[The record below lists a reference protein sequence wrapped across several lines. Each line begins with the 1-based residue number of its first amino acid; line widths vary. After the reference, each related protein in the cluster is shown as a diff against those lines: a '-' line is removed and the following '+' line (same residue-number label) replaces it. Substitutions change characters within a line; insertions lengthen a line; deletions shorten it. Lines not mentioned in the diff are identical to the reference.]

1 MGGRY
6 LAGPRAL
13 SDPGA
18 VGRWVLGQPVAWV
31 PVADPLAASDLHWG
45 EGASSCGTLLAASAA
60 ALLTADGRGRSPAA
74 RLRRAMVECGV
85 VGVDETGR
93 VVAPGARSTA
103 RWQRRNVTLR
113 WRMPPVVTLWDVP
126 QRQEPLEARS
136 ECSLRVCEERG
147 GLVTEVLRHR
157 IPDHLSCL
165 EMYSSPRPPGR
176 YLIGLGRGRRGSHW
190 VDLDARPHLLAGGMT
205 GGGKPVFLRQV
216 LTVLCREHEP
226 EDLQVALIDLQ
237 GGVELAPFRGLP
249 HAIYPLADGLLAAA
263 ETLERVRQEV
273 DQRLR
278 EVREAASLERP
289 ASPPSWPRLLV
300 VVDEV
305 ARLTC
310 LDLGDGRADRAA
322 QQAASGRLG
331 EIARLGRSVG
341 VHLVCC
347 TQRQDAEAMPG
358 QLRANLQGAVAFRVR
373 AAVNSHNCLD
383 SDRAA
388 LLPPHS
394 PRAIWREETLEEFQ
408 AVECSL
414 EGSHQLPVA
423 RWSGKA
429 PLPPRVPVT
438 QWWENTH
445 STSDGLSDLSWRQT

>member
-300 VVDEV
+300 VVD
-305 ARLTC
+305 
-310 LDLGDGRADRAA
+310 
-322 QQAASGRLG
+322 
-331 EIARLGRSVG
+331 
-341 VHLVCC
+341 
-347 TQRQDAEAMPG
+347 
-358 QLRANLQGAVAFRVR
+358 
-373 AAVNSHNCLD
+373 
-383 SDRAA
+383 
-388 LLPPHS
+388 
-394 PRAIWREETLEEFQ
+394 
-408 AVECSL
+408 
-414 EGSHQLPVA
+414 
-423 RWSGKA
+423 
-429 PLPPRVPVT
+429 
-438 QWWENTH
+438 
-445 STSDGLSDLSWRQT
+445 